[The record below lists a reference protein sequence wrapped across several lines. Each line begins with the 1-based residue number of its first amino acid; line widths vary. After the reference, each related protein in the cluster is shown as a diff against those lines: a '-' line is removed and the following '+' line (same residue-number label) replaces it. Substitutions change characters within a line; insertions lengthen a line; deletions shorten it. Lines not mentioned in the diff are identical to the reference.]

1 MKNCKDFVKE
11 LQEQGIFWSYDKNKL
26 LPDEIVIEHTL
37 LYADMPFLNDLF
49 VFFDKKTI
57 QNVWEKRILTD
68 LRYPQLNYFLAVFYF
83 EIKNPRKFIKQK
95 QQQNNRY
102 DTIKKHQVKI

>member
-1 MKNCKDFVKE
+1 MKNYQDFVKE
-11 LQEQGIFWSYDKNKL
+11 LQVQGIFWSYDKNTV

-37 LYADMPFLNDLF
+37 LYADIPFLNDLF
-49 VFFDKKTI
+49 VFFDKQII

-68 LRYPQLNYFLAVFYF
+68 LRYPQLNYFLAVLYF
-83 EIKNPRKFIKQK
+83 EIKNPKKFIKQK

-102 DTIKKHQVKI
+102 DAIKGFITSN